1 MKYLFL
7 FECLSLWMSSAF
19 VPCIGVLLS
28 IRGWWWGWSWAS
40 AVDDG
45 DDFDVEDEDLDK
57 FEDEDEAVVVVVI
70 VCFQVHHGHP
80 LTQGN

>member
-1 MKYLFL
+1 
-7 FECLSLWMSSAF
+7 MSKN
-19 VPCIGVLLS
+19 
-28 IRGWWWGWSWAS
+28 
-40 AVDDG
+40 
-45 DDFDVEDEDLDK
+45 VEDEDLDK